1 MGSPDNSAPPRP
13 REVPPD
19 ARWDPKDAGFEWVKG
34 DVDGDGRRHGFYQCW
49 TRDGRLHGE
58 CTYEHGNVHG
68 TNKNF
73 HPDGPIASEAA
84 WVHGVIMD
92 SAFFRSAR
100 PSPST
105 SPFTHSNPASFGS
118 QRASGGT
125 SRGRGGAELSGLPI
139 VRDPEPRWRR
149 DQPGVG
155 LSIG

>member
-19 ARWDPKDAGFEWVKG
+19 ARGDPKDAGFEWVKG

-73 HPDGPIASEAA
+73 HPDGTIASEAA

-92 SAFFRSAR
+92 SAFFRSER
-100 PSPST
+100 PSPEPFAQAAENVWSVRYYT
-105 SPFTHSNPASFGS
+105 RAGSPNNTIHYNL
-118 QRASGGT
+118 RAGT
-125 SRGRGGAELSGLPI
+125 ES
-139 VRDPEPRWRR
+139 
-149 DQPGVG
+149 
-155 LSIG
+155 